1 MPCDSWTA
9 GQHSLTWD
17 KSCKVKRNNWNVLH
31 SKLAKNAVFP
41 NLLLKHSIFSS
52 VHFLVSRYLK
62 LHRLQ
67 VIDQIEA
74 QSPNIQNIS
83 NP

>member
-1 MPCDSWTA
+1 MPFDPWTTQSNL
-9 GQHSLTWD
+9 GQVLQG
-17 KSCKVKRNNWNVLH
+17 KMNNWNVLH
-31 SKLAKNAVFP
+31 SKLAKNGVFP

-74 QSPNIQNIS
+74 QSPNIQNTS